1 MELIERKVDR
11 DVIRAACD
19 QAGRPFRVVALN
31 QRLLDPPAEMVLL
44 SLEEGTT
51 SFTVHW
57 FFATSD
63 PSDAIDLRL
72 QNGLEWDLIDDQEN
86 RYRGGDYRG
95 GGGNSPN
102 WRKASYFAPTLDQ
115 EATRLTVHVTSPVTG
130 KPIEAVIGLDR

>member
-1 MELIERKVDR
+1 MERKVDR

-19 QAGRPFRVVALN
+19 QAGRPIRVVALN
-31 QRLLDPPAEMVLL
+31 QQLLDPPAEMVLL
-44 SLEEGTT
+44 GLEEWTT

-72 QNGLEWDLIDDQEN
+72 QNGLTWDLIDDQAN
-86 RYRGGDYRG
+86 HYRGGDYGG

-102 WRKASYFAPTLDQ
+102 WRKASYFAPALAP
-115 EATRLTVHVTSPVTG
+115 EATRLTVRVTSPVTG
-130 KPIEAVIGLDR
+130 KSIEAVVGLDR